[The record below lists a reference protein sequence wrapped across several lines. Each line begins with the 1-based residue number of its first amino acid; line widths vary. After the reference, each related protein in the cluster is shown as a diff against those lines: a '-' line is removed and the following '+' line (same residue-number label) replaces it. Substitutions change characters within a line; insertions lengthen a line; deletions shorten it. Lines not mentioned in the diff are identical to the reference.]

1 MKNVLILLLTISSI
15 FAQTRKKQTTEY
27 LTISDYKI
35 NEVVQKPFKVGYLAY
50 TPDSYYLNPCISYPL
65 IIACHGNGQKGTLTP
80 DILRNSFLPYR
91 LDRGMNVEAV
101 VISPQTNGW
110 RPKWG
115 EKSWYKNLLDTV
127 LTKYRI
133 DTNRIYIIGYSGG
146 GEGVCTFIKNYPFAG
161 IATFAPVITLT
172 QSEKCLLVGKKVWG
186 FHCVNDATINV
197 VITRNL
203 IKDIQKCSLYP
214 FTNEIPKASYY
225 PSGGHD
231 GSWQHGLKNDSLINY
246 LLNK

>member
-1 MKNVLILLLTISSI
+1 MRTILIILLAVSSL

-35 NEVVQKPFKVGYLAY
+35 NDVVQKPFKVGYLAY
-50 TPDSYYLNPCISYPL
+50 TPDSYYLTTKKYPL
-65 IIACHGNGQKGTLTP
+65 IISCHGNGQKGTLTP
-80 DILRNSFLPYR
+80 DILRNSFVAYK

-110 RPKWG
+110 KPKWG

-127 LTKYRI
+127 IAKYRI
-133 DTNRIYIIGYSGG
+133 DTNQIFVMGYSGG
-146 GEGVCTFIKNYPFAG
+146 GEGVCTFVKNYPCQG

-172 QSEKCLLVGKKVWG
+172 QSEKCLLVGKKVWS
-186 FHCVNDATINV
+186 FHCTNDATIKV
-197 VITRNL
+197 TSTQNL
-203 IKDIQKCSLYP
+203 IKDIVKCPLYP
-214 FTNEIPKASYY
+214 YSNAIPKASYY

-231 GSWQHGLKNDSLINY
+231 GSWSNGLKTDSVFKY
-246 LLNK
+246 LLK